1 MALCHLTGILRL
13 ILHLL
18 DQKPSSDCMRLGRH
32 LLVASLMQPSADV
45 QAGSTR
51 PDGSVAWVCRA
62 KTDKR
67 REVPGELLERVRVL
81 SAGFAKSPD
90 MSRLCH
96 HRGRRF
102 G

>member
-1 MALCHLTGILRL
+1 MAGVFT
-13 ILHLL
+13 
-18 DQKPSSDCMRLGRH
+18 
-32 LLVASLMQPSADV
+32 
-45 QAGSTR
+45 
-51 PDGSVAWVCRA
+51 CRA

-67 REVPGELLERVRVL
+67 REVPGELLERVRIL

-90 MSRLCH
+90 MARMSN

>member
-1 MALCHLTGILRL
+1 M
-13 ILHLL
+13 
-18 DQKPSSDCMRLGRH
+18 K
-32 LLVASLMQPSADV
+32 
-45 QAGSTR
+45 
-51 PDGSVAWVCRA
+51 DGGWICRA

-67 REVPGELLERVRVL
+67 REVPGELLERVRIL